1 MYARSEA
8 ISRGVLHAS
17 RATRSTLGV
26 QSRVQLVPEHP
37 LERLLEC
44 PNPLIDMSDLLA
56 LSSQWLDAT
65 GNAIILKVR
74 NIAGEVCELWPVP
87 ALSFQI
93 EKGDDE
99 LPLTYIFQP
108 TNTKIA
114 AEDIIHIRRS
124 DLRTAPFYGHAI
136 LSDILETAKADSAIR
151 LFQERYFEND
161 AVPRAVLKWPQG
173 SFLTQAQMDDV
184 RNRWEDRYG
193 GPSNGGKIAILPDGG
208 DLQVLSS
215 GTKEFDLRNSKE
227 DLRDQIR
234 AAFKVPKVV
243 LGDVEQVTLANAE
256 TSYQVFMRDVVDAAL
271 SKICRALTRS
281 LASEWSSDI
290 RITHDNVIP
299 ENETHFIG
307 RLDQVKQSLTIDEQR
322 ALLALPPLPNKSGN
336 VFLINGTLFDASWR
350 PI

>member
-1 MYARSEA
+1 
-8 ISRGVLHAS
+8 
-17 RATRSTLGV
+17 
-26 QSRVQLVPEHP
+26 
-37 LERLLEC
+37 
-44 PNPLIDMSDLLA
+44 
-56 LSSQWLDAT
+56 
-65 GNAIILKVR
+65 
-74 NIAGEVCELWPVP
+74 
-87 ALSFQI
+87 
-93 EKGDDE
+93 
-99 LPLTYIFQP
+99 
-108 TNTKIA
+108 
-114 AEDIIHIRRS
+114 
-124 DLRTAPFYGHAI
+124 
-136 LSDILETAKADSAIR
+136 
-151 LFQERYFEND
+151 
-161 AVPRAVLKWPQG
+161 
-173 SFLTQAQMDDV
+173 
-184 RNRWEDRYG
+184 
-193 GPSNGGKIAILPDGG
+193 